1 MAEKKEKRFIKVHTE
16 SGGFAG
22 PQTTIL
28 VDRKT
33 GVNYLWT
40 TGGYAGGLSLSGL
53 TGLPLCLLTGG
64 TLGGLGGRDL
74 GGNTGLAVHVTVD
87 VVNLI
92 RLGQGLEQ
100 YVEFLL
106 GQGLLALDLANA
118 LICQQIGQL
127 LALQTHVLCH
137 LVNFELGIECHISS

>member
-1 MAEKKEKRFIKVHTE
+1 MGGSL
-16 SGGFAG
+16 SGLALGGLAG
-22 PQTTIL
+22 SL
-28 VDRKT
+28 L
-33 GVNYLWT
+33 GSGLF
-40 TGGYAGGLSLSGL
+40 GSYAGGLSLCGL
-53 TGLPLCLLTGG
+53 TGGALLCLTSG

-74 GGNTGLAVHVTVD
+74 GGNTGLAVHIVID

-92 RLGQGLEQ
+92 RLGQCLEQ

-106 GQGLLALDLANA
+106 GQGLLALDVANA